1 MENLIDE
8 YLKVADIPTNKQY
21 DEDGDVLYFTEF
33 ELEHGTF
40 NLTIVISNEYQN
52 VTQLL
57 NAPIKVPPPK
67 RGEIAEYIA
76 RANYNSYEG
85 NFILDF
91 SNGSIAYKN
100 SLRYDP
106 SDDNSHI
113 RYQLNISLGMALD
126 EMETHFPG
134 ILSVIYKDEAPD
146 HAHSKAVL
154 GTRPELN

>member
-1 MENLIDE
+1 MEHLIDE
-8 YLKVADIPTNKQY
+8 YLQEAEIPTNKQY

-33 ELEHGTF
+33 ELKSGTF
-40 NLTIVISNEYQN
+40 RLTIIVSSEYQN
-52 VTQLL
+52 VTLLL
-57 NAPIKVPPPK
+57 NAPIKIPPPK
-67 RGEIAEYIA
+67 RPAIAEYIA
-76 RANYNSYEG
+76 RANFHSYEG
-85 NFILDF
+85 NIILDV
-91 SNGSIAYKN
+91 SDGRLAYKS

-106 SDDNSHI
+106 AEANNHI

-134 ILSVIYKDEAPD
+134 ILSVIYKDEKPG

>member
-8 YLKVADIPTNKQY
+8 YLQEAGIPASKQY

-33 ELEHGTF
+33 ELESGTF
-40 NLTIVISNEYQN
+40 RLTIIISSEYQN
-52 VTQLL
+52 VTLLL

-76 RANYNSYEG
+76 RANFHCYEG
-85 NFILDF
+85 NIMLDF
-91 SNGSIAYKN
+91 SDGTLAYKS

-106 SDDNSHI
+106 AEDNSHI
-113 RYQLNISLGMALD
+113 RYQLNVSLGMAFD

-134 ILSVIYKDEAPD
+134 ILSVIYNDELPD
-146 HAHSKAVL
+146 YAHGNAVL